1 MAGKD
6 GFFQNV
12 NKFFKRVQNQDLLK
26 LSGDHISSFNA
37 PATEEENKRR
47 SEFSVFRQ
55 YLQAKNWSTKHVELF
70 DEYRKMDATYPIV
83 SAAMRL
89 YSQEVCL
96 TGDCVVN
103 TYKGPKSINQLIE
116 DGKTKDM
123 FYVESY
129 NKQWNKVEWNMADGV
144 NFNGIKPVYK
154 VTVHR
159 NIDLAT
165 SFWDTKLEASF
176 KCTDNHKIMIDK
188 KGTFKELKDLKIGDS
203 IFGYYKEID
212 QTCKC
217 KVDVF
222 NSTTILNIEYVGE
235 EPVYDIINVAPNYHF
250 SLQLTDSFYIQVH
263 NCAKDT
269 DGNVLKIITDDKDV
283 KKALKECFFDNLKIN
298 SQAYLLVKEFLK
310 FGNLFCFINTR
321 RGVGVTDLIHLPPE
335 AMRIQLLQN
344 AENLDSFKFHW
355 YGNGGGMQFEPWEVV
370 HFKNIEDIEMQPYG
384 VSILRPIVDTWRRII
399 LIREALVIYRITRAP
414 QRFLY
419 KIDTTGMDPDA
430 ALRFA
435 EEMKKSLDKK
445 ALINPQTGEIDW
457 KFNPISIT
465 ENIYM
470 PTFEGD
476 VGGVEILQGAGNLS
490 EIEDYNIIKDDLFAG
505 LLIPKSYL
513 TFEEDLCLSSTTT
526 VLTNE
531 GIKTIKELSDSFDE
545 SKKLYVLSC
554 NKHGIITSGRI
565 LNCHPT
571 KQVKELYKISI
582 SNGKFVECT
591 NNHPFMRDDLIYTRA
606 DELKIGDKLKGMYE
620 KEYFVKQIDIIEL
633 EAEEWVY
640 DLEVEEYH
648 NFALSIG
655 IFVHNSN
662 KSALSQE
669 DLRFNNA
676 IKQYQSYFIEG
687 LLHIALVHLH
697 VNGFSQDDLDS
708 FSIEM
713 NSNSTL
719 AEKTRNELLQQRL
732 DLANAALNDQY
743 GMSLMSFTQVLKEI
757 LKFTDEEISKTFKDQ
772 MIEKKIMWR
781 LTQLKENGFYEEP
794 EQEKK
799 KAMMKGLNTDEDI
812 FSDLKLESEQTMPI
826 VKSILMEKI
835 DKEIQFLTKSTIVK
849 PTKKQIEWAIQA
861 GDSKLESNRKS
872 TLKDMGLKE

>member
-1 MAGKD
+1 MPGKD

-12 NKFFKRVQNQDLLK
+12 NKFFKRVQNQDLIK
-26 LSGDHISSFNA
+26 LSGDHVTSFNA

-70 DEYRKMDATYPIV
+70 DEYRKMDATYPII
-83 SAAMRL
+83 SAAMRI
-89 YSQEVCL
+89 YAQECL

-103 TYKGPKSINQLIE
+103 TPRGPKTIHQLIE

-129 NKQWNKVEWNMADGV
+129 NKQWNKVEWNMANGV
-144 NFNGIKPVYK
+144 VANGVKPVYK

-159 NIDLAT
+159 NIPELNE
-165 SFWDTKLEASF
+165 FWDQKKEASF
-176 KCTDNHKIMIDK
+176 KCTSNHKIMIDK
-188 KGTFKELKDLKIGDS
+188 NGGFKELKDIRVGDT
-203 IFGYYKEID
+203 IFAYYKEID
-212 QTCKC
+212 PSCSCK
-217 KVDVF
+217 KDGF
-222 NSTTILNIEYVGE
+222 TTTTVLNIELVGE
-235 EPVYDIINVAPNYHF
+235 EEVYDLFNVAPNHHF
-250 SLQLTDSFYIQVH
+250 SVQLTDSFFIQVH
-263 NCAKDT
+263 NCCAKDT

-298 SQAYLLVKEFLK
+298 SQSYLLVKEFLK

-355 YGNGGGMQFEPWEVV
+355 YGNGGGLQFEPWEVV

-384 VSILRPIVDTWRRII
+384 VSILRPVVDTWRRII

-430 ALRFA
+430 ALKFA

-445 ALINPQTGEIDW
+445 TLINPQTGEIDW

-465 ENIYM
+465 ENVYM

-476 VGGVEILQGAGNLS
+476 VGGVEILQGASNMEEL
-490 EIEDYNIIKDDLFAG
+490 EDYKIIKDDLFAG

-513 TFEEDLCLSSTTT
+513 TFEEDLCLRSNTEI
-526 VLTNE
+526 LTNE
-531 GIKTIKELSDSFDE
+531 GVRKIKEIADTFNTD
-545 SKKLYVLSC
+545 KKLYALSC
-554 NKHGIITSGRI
+554 NKHGIITAGKI
-565 LNCHPT
+565 LNCWAT
-571 KQVKELYKISI
+571 KKVSEIYKIHI
-582 SNGKFVECT
+582 NNGKFIACT
-591 NNHPFMRDDLIYTRA
+591 RNHPFLKDDMTYMA
-606 DELKIGDKLKGMYE
+606 AEELKIGDKLKGIHE
-620 KEYFVKQIDIIEL
+620 KDYFVNNVEIIQL
-633 EAEEWVY
+633 EDEEWVY

-648 NFALSIG
+648 NFAVSAG
-655 IFVHNSN
+655 VFVHNSN
-662 KSALSQE
+662 KAALSQE

-697 VNGFSQDDLDS
+697 VNGFSEDDLQS
-708 FSIEM
+708 FSLEM

-732 DLANAALNDQY
+732 DLAAAALNDQY

-757 LKFTDEEISKTFKDQ
+757 LKFTDEEIAKTFKDQ
-772 MIEKKIMWR
+772 LIEKKIIWR
-781 LTQLKENGFYEEP
+781 LAQLKEQGFYDEP

-799 KAMMKGLNTDEDI
+799 KAMMKGMNTDEDV
-812 FSDLKLESEQTMPI
+812 FSGLKLESSQTLPI
-826 VKSILMEKI
+826 VKSILMEKLDNEIRHLTRNPKAQATKRQI
-835 DKEIQFLTKSTIVK
+835 DL
-849 PTKKQIEWAIQA
+849 AIHTA
-861 GDSKLESNRKS
+861 ESLMESNRKKTMS
-872 TLKDMGLKE
+872 DMGLF